1 MKLIIF
7 DMDGLMFDTERVGMR
22 ACIEAGK
29 LLNYNITEKLYIK
42 TIATDLNIA
51 EGYFKEELGEQFD
64 INKLY
69 YETRKIRDKLIEEQG
84 ILVKPGLYEL
94 IEYLEK
100 IEVKKAVASS
110 SRLSV
115 INNYLKL
122 ANLSNRFDKIMS
134 SEQFEKGKPNPEI
147 FLKTCEEL
155 GIEPKEAMVLE
166 DSINGLMAAN
176 NANIKCIVVPDLVEM
191 SEGLKSKAYKIVN
204 NLNDVPKILE
214 KVY

>member
-7 DMDGLMFDTERVGMR
+7 DMDGLMFDTERLVMR

-51 EGYFKEELGEQFD
+51 EAYFKEELGEQFD
-64 INKLY
+64 INEFY

-84 ILVKPGLYEL
+84 LPVKPGLYEL

-100 IEVKKAVASS
+100 RGVKKAVASS

-204 NLNDVPKILE
+204 NLNDVSKILE
-214 KVY
+214 KIY

>member
-7 DMDGLMFDTERVGMR
+7 DMDGLMFDTERLVMR

-51 EGYFKEELGEQFD
+51 EAYFKEELGEQFD
-64 INKLY
+64 INEFY

-84 ILVKPGLYEL
+84 LPVKPGLYEL

-100 IEVKKAVASS
+100 RGVKKAVASS